1 MIFNMCHTSPVVSF
15 SIIVNMGKMITI
27 LLVVILGH
35 FTSGQQYP
43 NCGDCQRDG
52 EYDMFSIII
61 T

>member
-1 MIFNMCHTSPVVSF
+1 MRKVT
-15 SIIVNMGKMITI
+15 TI
-27 LLVVILGH
+27 LLMLMLDH